1 MRWLALA
8 LLFVASA
15 ASAQFVALLQNSPA
29 QLFDDE
35 DLRLFLD
42 AARKALDDGAVDQKY
57 PWQNAKNGHRGE
69 FTVVSKF
76 ESQGRTCKRIGVHN
90 EAQGR
95 KSDMRHNLCVVDG
108 RWRLLGDMKKEKAK
122 GEAK

>member
-1 MRWLALA
+1 MKWLALTLVFA
-8 LLFVASA
+8 AST
-15 ASAQFVALLQNSPA
+15 ASAQFVGLLQNSPA

-42 AARKALDDGAVDQKY
+42 AARMALDEGAVDQKY
-57 PWQNAKNGHRGE
+57 PWRNAKNGHGGE
-69 FTVVSKF
+69 FTVLSQF
-76 ESQGRTCKRIGVHN
+76 ESKGRACKRIAVHN

-108 RWRLLGDMKKEKAK
+108 RWRLVGDLKK
-122 GEAK
+122 GEKK